1 MVVTA
6 QTPAAEE
13 PCLNCLD
20 CVAACP
26 TRLLPNH
33 LFHFA
38 RAGLDDRL
46 TTYRVADCTG
56 CGNCTEACPV
66 GLPLAQV
73 IGEAREKQA
82 GLDPERFREPG
93 PQGQPRPPE
102 GSSDDQTA

>member
-1 MVVTA
+1 MVVIG
-6 QTPAAEE
+6 QPPEVEE

-20 CVAACP
+20 CVAVCP
-26 TRLLPNH
+26 ARLLPNH

-46 TTYRVADCTG
+46 ATYRVADCTG
-56 CGNCTEACPV
+56 CGNCTEVCPA
-66 GLPLAQV
+66 GLPLVQV

-82 GLDPERFREPG
+82 GIDPGCFRQ
-93 PQGQPRPPE
+93 QGQLAQPRPPE